1 MIGGVGRG
9 RGIGVRDLYWI
20 KGGGKQM
27 RVGDRVCNTL
37 TGTDY
42 EPLLPAK
49 TPASNVREAR
59 ALQVS

>member
-1 MIGGVGRG
+1 M
-9 RGIGVRDLYWI
+9 
-20 KGGGKQM
+20 Q
-27 RVGDRVCNTL
+27 VGDRVCNTL

-59 ALQVS
+59 ALQGFLNAELELSRRKMLTVGL